1 MAKPKDKPPSE
12 LDPAGGAAETV
23 PKEIA
28 GEAREL
34 APKRGVIVN
43 VPRLKPKRLLN

>member
-1 MAKPKDKPPSE
+1 MAKPNDKPPSDV
-12 LDPAGGAAETV
+12 DPAGGAAEAV

-28 GEAREL
+28 GEVREL
-34 APKRGVIVN
+34 APKPGVIVN